1 MALVDFGVSFT
12 RGAALRLHKR
22 LRIDED
28 YPWESLDAS
37 RYPPLLVA
45 RARRGWT
52 ENAFNEYCTF
62 AVMGELLQSLALAR
76 APLDLWTM
84 ACDFPREEALHVELC
99 ARVAERLGGLH
110 PLRFDPD
117 HVRVQFDPS
126 LTPAERATE
135 LVVRVCCVGE
145 AFSLPMLTGA
155 MKSATHPLT
164 RAVLT
169 TIVKDEASHGRF
181 GWLYLDHV
189 SATLKPAERERL
201 GRVARETLDQYRPLW
216 ERLTSRVQNGVTS
229 EGFLLA
235 HVHELGW
242 MESGAYASLAR
253 ETVER
258 EVIAPLAR
266 HGIQVPG

>member
-117 HVRVQFDPS
+117 HVRVQFDQS
-126 LTPAERATE
+126 LTLSCTSLLNRVLSFTWLPVETMVWSTWIPAPAQFATV
-135 LVVRVCCVGE
+135 LCCTVV
-145 AFSLPMLTGA
+145 
-155 MKSATHPLT
+155 
-164 RAVLT
+164 
-169 TIVKDEASHGRF
+169 
-181 GWLYLDHV
+181 
-189 SATLKPAERERL
+189 
-201 GRVARETLDQYRPLW
+201 
-216 ERLTSRVQNGVTS
+216 
-229 EGFLLA
+229 FLI
-235 HVHELGW
+235 
-242 MESGAYASLAR
+242 
-253 ETVER
+253 TVF
-258 EVIAPLAR
+258 PK
-266 HGIQVPG
+266 